1 MKGDD
6 ADRQMSKKVLYLVG
20 ETLRMVGILLQP
32 VMPEKSTLLLDLLEV
47 SPEKRW
53 LENAKFNSDSDFGP
67 RAPSETRG
75 NFGDKVL
82 FPPLAVED

>member
-6 ADRQMSKKVLYLVG
+6 AERQLGKKVIFLVG

-32 VMPEKSTLLLDLLEV
+32 VMPDKSSMLLDLLEV

-53 LENAKFNSDSDFGP
+53 LENAKFNSDSEYGP
-67 RAPSETRG
+67 TATGEKGRY
-75 NFGDKVL
+75 GDQTL
-82 FPPLAVED
+82 FPPLAVEE